1 MKVKH
6 LKTKVVIETSK
17 EDYYDLVNRI
27 NQLNGILNSLHEI
40 NDIYLSDIT
49 TLEKLRYEVVD
60 LLDLG
65 WSSNKYKYVV
75 KSEEAIFLLNL

>member
-6 LKTKVVIETSK
+6 LKTKVIIETSK
-17 EDYYDLVNRI
+17 EDYYVLVNRI

-40 NDIYLSDIT
+40 NDMYLSDIT

-65 WSSNKYKYVV
+65 WSSDNYRYVV
-75 KSEEAIFLLNL
+75 QGGDT

>member
-27 NQLNGILNSLHEI
+27 NQLNGILNTLHEI
-40 NDIYLSDIT
+40 SDMYLSDIT

-65 WSSNKYKYVV
+65 WSSDSYRYVV
-75 KSEEAIFLLNL
+75 QGGNK

>member
-6 LKTKVVIETSK
+6 LKNKVVIESSK

-27 NQLNGILNSLHEI
+27 NQLNGVLNTLHEI
-40 NDIYLSDIT
+40 NDLYLSDIT

-65 WSSNKYKYVV
+65 WSSDKYKYVV
-75 KSEEAIFLLNL
+75 QGGDK

>member
-65 WSSNKYKYVV
+65 WSSDKSKYVLQ
-75 KSEEAIFLLNL
+75 EENKW

>member
-17 EDYYDLVNRI
+17 EDYNDLVKRV
-27 NQLNGILNSLHEI
+27 NQLNRIIGTLNEI
-40 NDIYLSDIT
+40 NDLYISDIF

-65 WSSNKYKYVV
+65 WSSNNYRYVV
-75 KSEEAIFLLNL
+75 QKED

>member
-27 NQLNGILNSLHEI
+27 NQLNGILNTLHEI

-65 WSSNKYKYVV
+65 WSSDNYKYVV
-75 KSEEAIFLLNL
+75 QEDDK

>member
-65 WSSNKYKYVV
+65 WSSDNYRYVV
-75 KSEEAIFLLNL
+75 QEEDK

>member
-17 EDYYDLVNRI
+17 EDYYDLVKRI
-27 NQLNGILNSLHEI
+27 NQLNGIINSLHEI
-40 NDIYLSDIT
+40 NDMYLSDIS

-65 WSSNKYKYVV
+65 WSSDNYRYVV
-75 KSEEAIFLLNL
+75 QEDKK

>member
-27 NQLNGILNSLHEI
+27 YQLNGILNTLHEI
-40 NDIYLSDIT
+40 SDMYLSDIT

-65 WSSNKYKYVV
+65 WSSDSYRYVV
-75 KSEEAIFLLNL
+75 QGGDK

>member
-1 MKVKH
+1 MKVKY

-17 EDYYDLVNRI
+17 EDYYDLVKRI
-27 NQLNGILNSLHEI
+27 NQLNGIINSLHEI
-40 NDIYLSDIT
+40 NDMYLSDIS

-65 WSSNKYKYVV
+65 WSSDNYRYVV
-75 KSEEAIFLLNL
+75 QEDKK

>member
-27 NQLNGILNSLHEI
+27 NQLNGILNTLHEI
-40 NDIYLSDIT
+40 NDMYLSDIT

-65 WSSNKYKYVV
+65 WSSDNYKYVV
-75 KSEEAIFLLNL
+75 QEDDKW

>member
-6 LKTKVVIETSK
+6 LKNKVVIESSK

-27 NQLNGILNSLHEI
+27 NQLNGVLNTLHEI
-40 NDIYLSDIT
+40 NDLYLSDIT

-65 WSSNKYKYVV
+65 WSSDKYKYVV
-75 KSEEAIFLLNL
+75 QEEGK

>member
-6 LKTKVVIETSK
+6 LKNKVVIESSK

-27 NQLNGILNSLHEI
+27 NQLNGILNTLHEI

-65 WSSNKYKYVV
+65 WSSDNYKYVV
-75 KSEEAIFLLNL
+75 QEDDKW

>member
-27 NQLNGILNSLHEI
+27 NQLNGILNTLHEI
-40 NDIYLSDIT
+40 SDMYLSDIT

-75 KSEEAIFLLNL
+75 QGD

>member
-6 LKTKVVIETSK
+6 LKNKVVIETSK
-17 EDYYDLVNRI
+17 EDYYDLANRI
-27 NQLNGILNSLHEI
+27 NQLNGILNTLHEI
-40 NDIYLSDIT
+40 NDMYLSDIT

-65 WSSNKYKYVV
+65 WSSDKYKYVV
-75 KSEEAIFLLNL
+75 QGGDK

>member
-6 LKTKVVIETSK
+6 LKNKVVIESSK

-27 NQLNGILNSLHEI
+27 NQLNGILNTLHEI
-40 NDIYLSDIT
+40 NDLYLSDIT

-75 KSEEAIFLLNL
+75 QGGDK

>member
-17 EDYYDLVNRI
+17 EDYNELVKRI
-27 NQLNGILNSLHEI
+27 NQLNRMISTIHEI
-40 NDIYLSDIT
+40 NDLYLSDIT
-49 TLEKLRYEVVD
+49 TLEKLQYEMVD

-65 WSSNKYKYVV
+65 WSSDNYRYVV
-75 KSEEAIFLLNL
+75 QEEDK

>member
-1 MKVKH
+1 MKTKI
-6 LKTKVVIETSK
+6 LKSKVVIETSK

-27 NQLNGILNSLHEI
+27 NQLNGILNTVHEI

-65 WSSNKYKYVV
+65 WSSDNYKYVV
-75 KSEEAIFLLNL
+75 QEDDKW

>member
-6 LKTKVVIETSK
+6 LKNKVVLETSK

-27 NQLNGILNSLHEI
+27 NQLNGILNTLHEI
-40 NDIYLSDIT
+40 NDMYLSDIP
-49 TLEKLRYEVVD
+49 TLEKLKYEVVD

-65 WSSNKYKYVV
+65 WSSDKYKYVIQGE
-75 KSEEAIFLLNL
+75 K

>member
-6 LKTKVVIETSK
+6 LKTKVVIETTK
-17 EDYYDLVNRI
+17 EDYNDLVKRI
-27 NQLNGILNSLHEI
+27 NQLNGILNTLHEM
-40 NDIYLSDIT
+40 NDMYLSDIT

-65 WSSNKYKYVV
+65 WSSDKYKYV
-75 KSEEAIFLLNL
+75 IQGD